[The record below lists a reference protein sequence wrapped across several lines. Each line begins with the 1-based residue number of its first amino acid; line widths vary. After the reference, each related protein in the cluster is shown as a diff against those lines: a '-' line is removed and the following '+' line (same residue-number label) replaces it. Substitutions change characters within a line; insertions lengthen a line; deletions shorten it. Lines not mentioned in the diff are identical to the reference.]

1 MTTELSARSRLR
13 LVGADVTVP
22 LVTGG
27 ERRYTNLDFAASAP
41 PLVEVANAVADAGRW
56 YSSVHRGA
64 GWKSQVATAAYEGA
78 REAISRFLGTR
89 ADDTI
94 LFTRNTTDSA
104 NLLSEALPHGTRVIA
119 FAVEHHANMLPWRR
133 HAVQYLPIPRRP
145 EDVGPALEEALRQRP
160 SAAGDG
166 NGRHATAA
174 SGDPGT
180 LVAVTGASNVTGEL
194 WPIREIARIAHAHGA
209 RVFVDAA
216 QLAPHVPVDVA
227 AWDVDYLAISG
238 HKLYAP
244 YGAGVLVGR
253 PDWLAGS
260 DPFLRGGGAVDLVT
274 LGDVM
279 WAGLPDRQEAGSPNT
294 IGAVAL
300 GVACE
305 VLDGVGM
312 GGLADEERELQAYAR
327 DRIGAIDGVQ
337 LYSIWSAD
345 HPRVGIV
352 TFNVG
357 DLHHSLVA
365 AALSAEWGI
374 AVRDG
379 CFCAHPLIMELL
391 HVDQRE
397 VAAFKEEI
405 RAGDKRRIP
414 GAVRV
419 SLGIGTTRDDIDQV
433 TDAIASIAADGPRWT
448 YRQDRASGEYEPHPD
463 PRPLPQL
470 SFRLSEDAIHRV
482 GESS

>member
-1 MTTELSARSRLR
+1 
-13 LVGADVTVP
+13 
-22 LVTGG
+22 
-27 ERRYTNLDFAASAP
+27 
-41 PLVEVANAVADAGRW
+41 
-56 YSSVHRGA
+56 
-64 GWKSQVATAAYEGA
+64 
-78 REAISRFLGTR
+78 
-89 ADDTI
+89 
-94 LFTRNTTDSA
+94 
-104 NLLSEALPHGTRVIA
+104 
-119 FAVEHHANMLPWRR
+119 MLPWRR
-133 HAVQYLPIPRRP
+133 HAVEYLPIPRRP
-145 EDVGPALEEALRQRP
+145 EDVVPTVEEALRGPR
-160 SAAGDG
+160 SDDG
-166 NGRHATAA
+166 NGHRAKP
-174 SGDPGT
+174 SGSVPT
-180 LVAVTGASNVTGEL
+180 LIAVTGASNVTGEL
-194 WPIREIARIAHAHGA
+194 WPIREIARVAHEHGA
-209 RVFVDAA
+209 RIFVDAA

-238 HKLYAP
+238 HKVYAP
-244 YGAGVLVGR
+244 YGAGVLAGR
-253 PDWLAGS
+253 PDWLAGA

-279 WAGLPDRQEAGSPNT
+279 WTALPDRQEAGSPNT

-327 DRIGAIDGVQ
+327 DRIGAVDGVQ

-391 HVDQRE
+391 HVDAAD
-397 VAAFKEEI
+397 VDAFKREI

-414 GAVRV
+414 GAVRI
-419 SLGIGTTRDDIDQV
+419 SMGIGTTRDDIDAAA
-433 TDAIASIAADGPRWT
+433 DAIASIAAEGPQWT
-448 YRQDRASGEYEPHPD
+448 YRQDRRSGEYEPFPD
-463 PRPLPQL
+463 PRRLPQL
-470 SFRLSEDAIHRV
+470 PFRLSEDAIHRV

>member
-1 MTTELSARSRLR
+1 MTMQLPARTRLR
-13 LVGADVTVP
+13 LVGADLDVP

-27 ERRYTNLDFAASAP
+27 TARHVNLDFAASAP
-41 PLVEVANAVADAGRW
+41 PLVEVADAVAEMAHW

-78 REAISRFLGTR
+78 REAVARFLGTR
-89 ADDTI
+89 ADDAI
-94 LFTRNTTDSA
+94 VFTRNTTDSA
-104 NLLSEALPHGTRVIA
+104 NLLSSSLPEGTEVLA

-133 HAVQYLPIPRRP
+133 HRVRYLPIPQTP
-145 EDVGPALEEALRQRP
+145 EEVGRALETALRERSEGP
-160 SAAGDG
+160 S
-166 NGRHATAA
+166 
-174 SGDPGT
+174 

-194 WPIREIARIAHAHGA
+194 WPIREIAMVAHEYGA

-216 QLAPHVPVDVA
+216 QLAPHVPIDMSS
-227 AWDVDYLAISG
+227 WDVDYLAISG

-244 YGAGVLVGR
+244 YGTGVLVGR
-253 PDWLAGS
+253 SDWLAGS

-274 LGDVM
+274 LRDVM

-312 GGLADEERELQAYAR
+312 GRLADEERELQAYAR
-327 DRIGAIDGVQ
+327 DRIAEIDGVEQ
-337 LYSIWSAD
+337 YSIWSAD

-374 AVRDG
+374 AVRNG
-379 CFCAHPLIMELL
+379 CFCAHPLIMQLL
-391 HVDQRE
+391 HVDERAVDGFRDQ
-397 VAAFKEEI
+397 I
-405 RAGDKRRIP
+405 RAGDKRQIP
-414 GAVRV
+414 GAVRI
-419 SLGIGTTRDDIDQV
+419 SLGIGATEADIDV
-433 TDAIASIAADGPRWT
+433 AADAIRSIATDGPRWT
-448 YRQDRASGEYEPHPD
+448 YRQDRGSGEYEPHPD
-463 PRPLPQL
+463 PRTLPRL
-470 SFRLSEDAIHRV
+470 SFRLSEAAIHHV

>member
-1 MTTELSARSRLR
+1 MTAELTARTRLR
-13 LVGADVTVP
+13 LVGEDVEVP

-27 ERRYTNLDFAASAP
+27 TRRYVNLDFAASAP
-41 PLVEVANAVADAGRW
+41 PLVEVADAVAEMARW

-78 REAISRFLGTR
+78 REAIARFLGTR
-89 ADDTI
+89 ADDAI
-94 LFTRNTTDSA
+94 VFTRNTTDSA
-104 NLLSEALPHGTRVIA
+104 NLLSSCLPEGTKVLA

-133 HAVQYLPIPRRP
+133 HEVTYLAIPP
-145 EDVGPALEEALRQRP
+145 TPDGVLGTLEGALRETR
-160 SAAGDG
+160 SAR
-166 NGRHATAA
+166 NGGPT
-174 SGDPGT
+174 PT
-180 LVAVTGASNVTGEL
+180 LVAMTGASNVTGEL
-194 WPIREIARIAHAHGA
+194 WPVREVTRLAHEYGA

-227 AWDVDYLAISG
+227 AWEVDYLAMSG

-253 PDWLAGS
+253 PDWLARS
-260 DPFLRGGGAVDLVT
+260 DPFLWGGGAVELVT
-274 LGDVM
+274 LEDVM

-305 VLDGVGM
+305 ILDGVGM
-312 GGLADEERELQAYAR
+312 GDLAEEERRLQAHAR
-327 DRIGAIDGVQ
+327 RRLEVIDGVD
-337 LYSIWSAD
+337 LYAIWPGD

-357 DLHHSLVA
+357 ELHHSLVA

-379 CFCAHPLIMELL
+379 CFCAHPLIMRLL
-391 HVDQRE
+391 HVDEGR
-397 VAAFKEEI
+397 VDAFRTDI
-405 RAGDKRRIP
+405 RAGDKRGIP
-414 GAVRV
+414 GAVRI
-419 SLGIGTTRDDIDQV
+419 SMGIGTTEADID
-433 TDAIASIAADGPRWT
+433 TAADAIAALAADGPRWT
-448 YRQDRASGEYEPHPD
+448 YRQDRRSGEYEPEPD
-463 PRPLPQL
+463 PRPLPRL
-470 SFRLSEDAIHRV
+470 PFRLSEAAIHHA

>member
-1 MTTELSARSRLR
+1 MTTELSARARLR

-41 PLVEVANAVADAGRW
+41 PLVEVADAVAEMAHW

-78 REAISRFLGTR
+78 REAIARFLGTR
-89 ADDTI
+89 ADDAI

-104 NLLSEALPHGTRVIA
+104 NLLSEALPEDTRVFA

-133 HAVQYLPIPRRP
+133 HDVRYLPIPKKP
-145 EDVGPALEEALRQRP
+145 EDVAAALDAALQDAEA
-160 SAAGDG
+160 SG
-166 NGRHATAA
+166 NGHR
-174 SGDPGT
+174 SGTKARAGAPT

-194 WPIREIARIAHAHGA
+194 WPIREITRVAHRHGA

-216 QLAPHVPVDVA
+216 QLAPHVAVDVA

-244 YGAGVLVGR
+244 YGAGVLTGR
-253 PDWLAGS
+253 PDWLADH
-260 DPFLRGGGAVDLVT
+260 DPFLRGGGAVELVT

-327 DRIGAIDGVQ
+327 DRIGAIDGVEQ
-337 LYSIWSAD
+337 YSIWSAD

-391 HVDQRE
+391 HVDADE
-397 VAAFKEEI
+397 VAAFKREI

-419 SLGIGTTRDDIDQV
+419 SLGIGTTRDDVDLAAE
-433 TDAIASIAADGPRWT
+433 AIASIAADGPRWT
-448 YRQDRASGEYEPHPD
+448 YRQDRRSGEYEPHPD

-470 SFRLSEDAIHRV
+470 SFRLSEEAIHRV

>member
-1 MTTELSARSRLR
+1 MQLAARTRLR
-13 LVGADVTVP
+13 LVGADLEVP

-27 ERRYTNLDFAASAP
+27 TARYVNLDFAASAP
-41 PLVEVANAVADAGRW
+41 PLVEVADAVAEMAHW

-78 REAISRFLGTR
+78 REAVARFLGTR
-89 ADDTI
+89 AGDAI

-104 NLLSEALPHGTRVIA
+104 NLLSNSLPEGTTVLA

-133 HAVQYLPIPRRP
+133 HQVRYLPIPHSP
-145 EDVGPALEEALRQRP
+145 EEVGPALGAALRERSEGP
-160 SAAGDG
+160 S
-166 NGRHATAA
+166 
-174 SGDPGT
+174 

-194 WPIREIARIAHAHGA
+194 WPVREITRVAHEYGS

-216 QLAPHVPVDVA
+216 QLAPHVPIDMA

-244 YGAGVLVGR
+244 YGAGVLAGR
-253 PDWLAGS
+253 ADWLAGS
-260 DPFLRGGGAVDLVT
+260 DPFLRGGGAVQFVT
-274 LGDVM
+274 LRDVL
-279 WAGLPDRQEAGSPNT
+279 WSELPDRQEAGSPNT

-312 GGLADEERELQAYAR
+312 GRLADEERELQAYAR
-327 DRIGAIDGVQ
+327 DRLKSIDGVQ
-337 LYSIWSAD
+337 LYSMWSAR
-345 HPRVGIV
+345 HPRLGIV

-357 DLHHSLVA
+357 ELHHSLVA

-379 CFCAHPLIMELL
+379 CFCAHPLMFELL
-391 HVDQRE
+391 HVDGRHADE
-397 VAAFKEEI
+397 VRNRI
-405 RAGDKRRIP
+405 RAGDKTRVP
-414 GAVRV
+414 GAVRI
-419 SLGIGTTRDDIDQV
+419 SLGIGTTEADID
-433 TDAIASIAADGPRWT
+433 DSAEAIRSIASDGPRWT
-448 YRQDRASGEYEPHPD
+448 YRQDRASGEYEPDPD
-463 PRPLPQL
+463 PRVLPRL
-470 SFRLSEDAIHRV
+470 SFRLSEAAIHHV

>member
-1 MTTELSARSRLR
+1 MTVDTEARARLR
-13 LVGADVTVP
+13 LVGGDIEVP
-22 LVTGG
+22 LVTG
-27 ERRYTNLDFAASAP
+27 ETARAVNLDFAASAP
-41 PLVEVANAVADAGRW
+41 PLVEVAEAVDEMARW

-78 REAISRFLGTR
+78 REAIARFLGTR
-89 ADDTI
+89 ADDAI
-94 LFTRNTTDSA
+94 VFTRNTTDSA
-104 NLLSEALPHGTRVIA
+104 NLLASSLPEGTTVLA

-133 HAVQYLPIPRRP
+133 HGATYLPIPRGP
-145 EDVGPALEEALRQRP
+145 EDVAPALVAALRERQGRP
-160 SAAGDG
+160 
-166 NGRHATAA
+166 
-174 SGDPGT
+174 T
-180 LVAVTGASNVTGEL
+180 LVAMTGASNVTGEL
-194 WPIREIARIAHAHGA
+194 WPVREVVRVAHEYGA

-216 QLAPHVPVDVA
+216 QLAPHVPIDVA
-227 AWDVDYLAISG
+227 AWDVDYLAMSG

-260 DPFLRGGGAVDLVT
+260 DPFLLGGGAVDLVT

-312 GGLADEERELQAYAR
+312 GRLEAEERELQAYAR
-327 DRIGAIDGVQ
+327 DRLSAIDGVH

-391 HVDQRE
+391 HVDEGQVDEFRR
-397 VAAFKEEI
+397 EI
-405 RAGDKRRIP
+405 RAGDKTKIP
-414 GAVRV
+414 GAVRI
-419 SLGIGTTRDDIDQV
+419 SLGVGTTEADVDRAADG
-433 TDAIASIAADGPRWT
+433 IASIASNGPRWT
-448 YRQDRASGEYEPHPD
+448 YRQDRRSGEFEPHPD
-463 PRPLPQL
+463 PRPLPHL
-470 SFRLSEDAIHRV
+470 SFRLSEAAIHRT

>member
-1 MTTELSARSRLR
+1 MTTELSERARLR
-13 LVGADVTVP
+13 LVGEDLEVP

-27 ERRYTNLDFAASAP
+27 TAHSINLDFAASAP
-41 PLVEVANAVADAGRW
+41 PLVEVGDAVAAMGRW

-78 REAISRFLGTR
+78 REAVARFLGTR
-89 ADDTI
+89 GDDAI
-94 LFTRNTTDSA
+94 VFTRNTTDSA
-104 NLLSEALPHGTRVIA
+104 NLLASCLPPDSRVVV

-133 HAVQYLPIPRRP
+133 HEVAYLSIPKSP
-145 EDVGPALEEALRQRP
+145 ADVAPALEAALRERQ
-160 SAAGDG
+160 
-166 NGRHATAA
+166 TA
-174 SGDPGT
+174 

-194 WPIREIARIAHAHGA
+194 WPVREIARIAHAYGA

-227 AWDVDYLAISG
+227 AWDVDYLAMSG

-253 PDWLAGS
+253 SDWLARS
-260 DPFLRGGGAVDLVT
+260 DPFLRGGGAVELVT
-274 LGDVM
+274 LGDVL
-279 WAGLPDRQEAGSPNT
+279 WADLPDRQEAGSPNT

-312 GGLADEERELQAYAR
+312 GRLAEEERALQAYAR
-327 DRIGAIDGVQ
+327 DRLAAIDGVR

-391 HVDQRE
+391 HVDAGQ
-397 VAAFKEEI
+397 VDAFRHDI
-405 RAGDKRRIP
+405 AAGDKRRIP
-414 GAVRV
+414 GAVRI
-419 SLGIGTTRDDIDQV
+419 SLGIGTTEEHLDRAAE
-433 TDAIASIAADGPRWT
+433 AIASIAADGPRWT
-448 YRQDRASGEYEPHPD
+448 YRQDRRSGEYEPHPD

-470 SFRLSEDAIHRV
+470 PFRLSEAAIHHA

>member
-1 MTTELSARSRLR
+1 MTAELPVRTRLS
-13 LVGADVTVP
+13 LVGEEGPVP
-22 LVTGG
+22 LVTGATAH
-27 ERRYTNLDFAASAP
+27 YVNLDFAASTP
-41 PLVEVANAVADAGRW
+41 PLVEVANAVAEMAGW

-78 REAISRFLGTR
+78 REAVARFLGTR
-89 ADDTI
+89 RGDAI
-94 LFTRNTTDSA
+94 VFTRNTTDSA
-104 NLLSEALPHGTRVIA
+104 NLLAACLPEGARVLA

-133 HAVQYLPIPRRP
+133 RDVTYLPIPRTP
-145 EDVGPALEEALRQRP
+145 AAALEALEEALRGQ
-160 SAAGDG
+160 AAP
-166 NGRHATAA
+166 A
-174 SGDPGT
+174 T

-194 WPIREIARIAHAHGA
+194 WPIREITHLAHGYGA

-216 QLAPHVPVDVA
+216 QLAPHIPVDVA
-227 AWDVDYLAISG
+227 AWDVDYLAMSG

-253 PDWLAGS
+253 ADWLAAA
-260 DPFLRGGGAVDLVT
+260 DPFLWGGGAVEFVT
-274 LGDVM
+274 LGDVL
-279 WAGLPDRQEAGSPNT
+279 WADLPDRQEAGSPNT

-312 GGLADEERELQAYAR
+312 GRLADEERELQQYAR
-327 DRIGAIDGVQ
+327 ARLSAIEGIR

-391 HVDQRE
+391 HVD
-397 VAAFKEEI
+397 AAQADAFREEI
-405 RAGDKRRIP
+405 RAGDKRRVP
-414 GAVRV
+414 GAVRI
-419 SLGIGTTRDDIDQV
+419 SLGIGTTEADV
-433 TDAIASIAADGPRWT
+433 DAAAEAIRSIASEGPRWT
-448 YRQDRASGEYEPHPD
+448 YRQDRRSGEYEPHPD
-463 PRPLPQL
+463 PRPLPHL
-470 SFRLSEDAIHRV
+470 PFRLSEAAIHHA

>member
-1 MTTELSARSRLR
+1 MSVEPAARTRLR
-13 LVGADVTVP
+13 LVGEGLDVP

-27 ERRYTNLDFAASAP
+27 TTRYVNLDFAASAP
-41 PLVEVANAVADAGRW
+41 PLVEVADAVAEMGLW

-78 REAISRFLGTR
+78 REAVRRFLGTR
-89 ADDTI
+89 ADDAI
-94 LFTRNTTDSA
+94 VFTRNTTDSA
-104 NLLSEALPHGTRVIA
+104 NLLSSCLPEGTEVIA

-133 HAVQYLPIPRRP
+133 HGVRYLPIPRSP
-145 EDVGPALEEALRQRP
+145 DEVAPALEAALRAA
-160 SAAGDG
+160 SAGG
-166 NGRHATAA
+166 NGRATGGSRPATA
-174 SGDPGT
+174 

-194 WPIREIARIAHAHGA
+194 WPVREITRVAHAHGA

-216 QLAPHVPVDVA
+216 QLAPHIPVDVA
-227 AWDVDYLAISG
+227 AWEVDYLAMSG

-253 PDWLAGS
+253 ADWLAAS

-274 LGDVM
+274 LQDVL
-279 WAGLPDRQEAGSPNT
+279 WAELPDRQEAGSPNT

-305 VLDGVGM
+305 VLDGIGM
-312 GGLADEERELQAYAR
+312 GRLADEERELHAYAR
-327 DRIGAIDGVQ
+327 DRLARIQGVQ

-345 HPRVGIV
+345 HPRVGIL

-374 AVRDG
+374 AVRNG

-391 HVDQRE
+391 Q
-397 VAAFKEEI
+397 VADGQVEGFRRDI

-414 GAVRV
+414 GAVRI
-419 SLGIGTTRDDIDQV
+419 SLGIGTTEADIDLAAE
-433 TDAIASIAADGPRWT
+433 AISSIATDGPRWT
-448 YRQDRASGEYEPHPD
+448 YRQDRRSGEYMPDPD
-463 PRPLPQL
+463 PRPLPSL
-470 SFRLSEDAIHRV
+470 PFRLSEAAIHHA

>member
-1 MTTELSARSRLR
+1 MTTELTARARLR
-13 LVGADVTVP
+13 LAGDDVRVP

-27 ERRYTNLDFAASAP
+27 ERRHTNLDFAASAP
-41 PLVEVANAVADAGRW
+41 PLVEVADAVAEMAIW

-78 REAISRFLGTR
+78 REAIARFLGTR
-89 ADDTI
+89 ADDAI

-104 NLLSEALPHGTRVIA
+104 NLLSSSLPEGTRVLG

-133 HAVQYLPIPRRP
+133 HDVRYLPIPPRP
-145 EDVGPALEEALRQRP
+145 TDVGPALDEALRAERGAP
-160 SAAGDG
+160 
-166 NGRHATAA
+166 
-174 SGDPGT
+174 T

-194 WPIREIARIAHAHGA
+194 WPVREIARIAHEHGA

-227 AWDVDYLAISG
+227 AWDIDYSAISG

-244 YGAGVLVGR
+244 YGAGVLAGR
-253 PDWLAGS
+253 PDWLGGS

-274 LGDVM
+274 LRDVM

-294 IGAVAL
+294 VGAVAL

-327 DRIGAIDGVQ
+327 GRLARIDGVE
-337 LYSIWSAD
+337 LYSVWSAD

-379 CFCAHPLIMELL
+379 CFCAHPLIMQLL
-391 HVDQRE
+391 HVDDAE
-397 VAAFKEEI
+397 VAGFRDQI
-405 RAGDKRRIP
+405 RSGDKRQIP
-414 GAVRV
+414 GAVRI
-419 SLGIGTTRDDIDQV
+419 SLGIGTTRDDIDLAAE
-433 TDAIASIAADGPRWT
+433 AIDSIAADGPRWT
-448 YRQDRASGEYEPHPD
+448 YRQDRRSGEYEPYPD
-463 PRPLPQL
+463 PRPLPHL
-470 SFRLSEDAIHRV
+470 SFRLSEAAIHRI

>member
-1 MTTELSARSRLR
+1 MTAQLPARTRLH
-13 LVGADVTVP
+13 LVGEDLDVP
-22 LVTGG
+22 LITGG
-27 ERRYTNLDFAASAP
+27 TRRQVNLDFAASAP
-41 PLVEVANAVADAGRW
+41 PLVEVADAVAEMAQW

-78 REAISRFLGTR
+78 REAVARFLGTP
-89 ADDTI
+89 ADDAI
-94 LFTRNTTDSA
+94 VFTRNTTDSA
-104 NLLSEALPHGTRVIA
+104 NLLASSLPEGTRVFA

-133 HAVQYLPIPRRP
+133 HDVRYLPIPRTP
-145 EDVGPALEEALRQRP
+145 EEVVPALEAALIGGSADSPAGQHPGRP
-160 SAAGDG
+160 A
-166 NGRHATAA
+166 
-174 SGDPGT
+174 

-194 WPIREIARIAHAHGA
+194 WPVRDIARVAHEHGA

-216 QLAPHVPVDVA
+216 QLAPHVPIDMA

-244 YGAGVLVGR
+244 YGAGVLAGR
-253 PDWLAGS
+253 PDWLADS

-274 LGDVM
+274 LRDVM
-279 WAGLPDRQEAGSPNT
+279 WAHLPDRQEAGSPNT

-312 GGLADEERELQAYAR
+312 GRLADEERELQAYAR
-327 DRIGAIDGVQ
+327 DRVGAIDGVEQ
-337 LYSIWSAD
+337 YSIWSAG

-357 DLHHSLVA
+357 ELHHSLVA

-374 AVRDG
+374 AVRNG

-391 HVDQRE
+391 HVDEDE
-397 VAAFKEEI
+397 VAGFREQI

-414 GAVRV
+414 GAVRI
-419 SLGIGTTRDDIDQV
+419 SLGIGTTEADIDLAAE
-433 TDAIASIAADGPRWT
+433 AIAAISADGPRWT
-448 YRQDRASGEYEPHPD
+448 YRQHRASGEYEPHPD
-463 PRPLPQL
+463 PRRLPHL
-470 SFRLSEDAIHRV
+470 PFRLSEAAIHHV
-482 GESS
+482 GEAS